1 MLRKTMIALSGAA
14 ALTLL
19 STPTLAQDEMGQDE
33 FAAIAAMFEVEPL
46 TAEQEARLPLATQ
59 IVGRVLP
66 EGAMME
72 VMGSMFERTLG
83 PVMAMANEDT
93 GAALTGALGYSADE
107 LAVSNETSAEIL
119 AIVDPAWRERNA
131 AITNVTQAMMADMM
145 TQMEPIVRDVMA
157 ELYAIY
163 FTESELVDIDAFFS
177 TPSGLRYARESYAM
191 AGDPRIMS
199 AMFSNPEI
207 MFGMVNEMPAKME
220 QALADVPAARGFDE
234 LSSAEQA
241 RVMALT
247 GLSKAELRD
256 GMAAAAQMHEGGM

>member
-1 MLRKTMIALSGAA
+1 MFCKHMMALSGAA
-14 ALTLL
+14 ALALL
-19 STPTLAQDEMGQDE
+19 PAPALAQDEMGEDD

-83 PVMAMANEDT
+83 PIMAMANEDS
-93 GAALTGALGYSADE
+93 GAALAGALGYSADE
-107 LAVSNETSAEIL
+107 LLLDEEASAEIL
-119 AIVDPAWRERNA
+119 AIVDPAWQERNA
-131 AITNVTQAMMADMM
+131 AVSNLTQSMMADMM

-163 FTESELVDIDAFFS
+163 FTQAELVDIDAFFS

-199 AMFSNPEI
+199 AMFAHPEV

-220 QALADVPAARGFDE
+220 QALADVPPARGFDE
-234 LSSAEQA
+234 LSPAEQA
-241 RVMALT
+241 RVMALA
-247 GLSKAELRD
+247 GLSKAELRE
-256 GMAAAAQMHEGGM
+256 GMAAASQARDEGM